1 MFNEQFFN
9 IKLQIILM
17 IGCFFTYWY
26 ILRTVKKSN
35 VRIEDII
42 IWIIGV
48 IVLFIFTILPAIP
61 FSLANL
67 LGFDSAVNIIFFLV
81 IFFLFIMTFWLT
93 IRLSQTQ
100 EKLKELTHKI
110 AIESSQ
116 SQKSQ
121 EEKIEDKN

>member
-1 MFNEQFFN
+1 MFNEQFLN

-17 IGCFFTYWY
+17 MGCFFTYWY
-26 ILRTVKKSN
+26 ILRKVKKSN

-48 IVLFIFTILPAIP
+48 IILFIFSIVPAIP

-67 LGFDSAVNIIFFLV
+67 LGFESTVNIIFFLV
-81 IFFLFIMTFWLT
+81 IFFLMTFLLT

-110 AIESSQ
+110 AIENSQ
-116 SQKSQ
+116 VQK
-121 EEKIEDKN
+121 EMEDIQ